1 MLILGN
7 GRLLTLGSK
16 CRVIEDGALLI
27 EGEKIS
33 TIGETA
39 NLQAVAPDADF
50 IDCRGRLIMP
60 GFTCAHTHTYSAFA
74 RGMALKD
81 DAPVNFPQILER
93 LWWRLDQAL
102 SNEDIFYSALVTF
115 IDSVKNGTTALLD
128 HHAGPNAIEGS
139 LELIASAARMAGIRA
154 NLCYEVSDRDG
165 EAKMLGGL
173 EENAAFIKKCSDEK
187 SSMLTASFGMHASFT
202 IGTKTMEKCARTVN
216 DLGAGVHIH
225 AAESREDVD
234 DSLDKYGMGVIERL
248 DKYGLLGD
256 KSMTAHCVH
265 VSDREIELLAA
276 SQTNVA
282 HNPQS
287 NMNNAVGC
295 APVNKMLA
303 AGVVVGMGTDGM
315 SADMLEGLKTAHILH
330 KFCNNDPRAGW
341 KEVPRMQFENNARIM
356 SNYFISGLN
365 ELAPGAPADVIVIDY
380 DPPTPLTAENY
391 YGHLVFGVTGRAVET
406 TIVAG
411 KILMQN
417 RVLTEINEQ
426 EVKAKA
432 RELAVKLWERF

>member
-1 MLILGN
+1 
-7 GRLLTLGSK
+7 
-16 CRVIEDGALLI
+16 LLI
-27 EGEKIS
+27 EGEKILLV
-33 TIGETA
+33 GETA

-74 RGMALKD
+74 RGIALKD

-102 SNEDIFYSALVTF
+102 TNEDIFYSALVTF
-115 IDSVKNGTTALLD
+115 IESVKNGTTALLD

-139 LELIASAARMAGIRA
+139 LELIALAAGMAGIRA

-165 EAKMLGGL
+165 EAKMLEGL

-234 DSLDKYGMGVIERL
+234 DSHDKYGMGVIERL

-276 SQTNVA
+276 SHTNVA

>member
-1 MLILGN
+1 
-7 GRLLTLGSK
+7 
-16 CRVIEDGALLI
+16 
-27 EGEKIS
+27 
-33 TIGETA
+33 
-39 NLQAVAPDADF
+39 
-50 IDCRGRLIMP
+50 
-60 GFTCAHTHTYSAFA
+60 
-74 RGMALKD
+74 
-81 DAPVNFPQILER
+81 
-93 LWWRLDQAL
+93 
-102 SNEDIFYSALVTF
+102 
-115 IDSVKNGTTALLD
+115 
-128 HHAGPNAIEGS
+128 
-139 LELIASAARMAGIRA
+139 
-154 NLCYEVSDRDG
+154 
-165 EAKMLGGL
+165 
-173 EENAAFIKKCSDEK
+173 
-187 SSMLTASFGMHASFT
+187 
-202 IGTKTMEKCARTVN
+202 
-216 DLGAGVHIH
+216 
-225 AAESREDVD
+225 
-234 DSLDKYGMGVIERL
+234 
-248 DKYGLLGD
+248 
-256 KSMTAHCVH
+256 
-265 VSDREIELLAA
+265 
-276 SQTNVA
+276 TNVA